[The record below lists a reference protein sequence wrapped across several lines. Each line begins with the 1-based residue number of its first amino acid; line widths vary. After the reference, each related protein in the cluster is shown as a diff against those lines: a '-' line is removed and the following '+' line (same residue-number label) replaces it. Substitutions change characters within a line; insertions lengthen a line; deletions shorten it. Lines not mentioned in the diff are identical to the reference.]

1 MGILKKHPATFLG
14 LGITLL
20 FLGLGVIRPH
30 FLDSLEL
37 KFYDAAMQL
46 RSAPQAP
53 ADIVMV
59 NIDDNSIEKLGRWP
73 WPRSHIAKG
82 IEKISQGSPKVI
94 GLNLALNE
102 PEENAGLREL
112 KELQELFAATILKQ
126 AGDKGAAFQKA
137 ILDAQSKL
145 DNDARLAEA
154 VKTAG
159 VVVLPASFKGSKGSA
174 VGGAAAKE
182 VDPRLAGQA
191 IQSVRSASGVDAPE
205 AADITLPLPAF
216 CRGSAG
222 IGHTNP
228 IVDRDGWS
236 RREQLLYKYNG
247 VYIPSFALRLAALC
261 LNLTN
266 DQIRVD
272 PGSAVH
278 LGSLIVPTNSRSE
291 LLLSFKGPG
300 GAFKSYSFFDVV
312 SDKIQPDAFK
322 DKLVLVSASAAGI
335 MSPINTPADPSMS
348 PGEFSANVVWAML
361 NKNFIQKPQWGLAA
375 ELFMILALGL
385 AITIVLPR
393 LKAMRAGLASVLLF
407 SLLIGGSTY
416 LFASKGFWVRVT
428 YPLLQLLLGCIG
440 VVSLRYLVA
449 DTRTEK
455 AKGQSAE
462 TNRML
467 GLSFQEKGMLDM
479 AFDKFRRAPVDEDM
493 KGILYNLALDF
504 EKKKQFNKAIAVFD
518 YIGKHDGAFK
528 DVQERRKKMI
538 QVGETVVL
546 GAGSMGA
553 PMSATDP
560 DARPTL
566 GRYEVVKQLGSGA
579 MGVVYLGQDPRINRI
594 TAIKTFQFGSDF
606 DPEEAGKMKRKFF
619 VEAES
624 AGTLSHPNIVTIYDA
639 GEEQELAYIAMEY
652 LEGEDLQN
660 YTKENNL
667 LPMRKVIDYI
677 ADIAD
682 ALDYAHKKGIVHRD
696 VKPANVM
703 LLKTG
708 TVKITDFGIA
718 RIAATSQTQT
728 GVLKGT
734 PYYMSPEQISGKKV
748 DGRSDIFSLG
758 VMLYQLLTAQLPFQ
772 GDSLATLMHQI
783 MNVPQPDPRQYNP
796 KIVKPLVGII
806 GRALEKD
813 REKRY
818 QRASELAAHLRMLG
832 KRLDAAVVERR
843 TKQAA
848 G

>member
-37 KFYDAAMQL
+37 KVYDAAMRL

-82 IEKISQGSPKVI
+82 IEKISQGSPKGI
-94 GLNLALNE
+94 GLNLVLSE

-112 KELQELFAATILKQ
+112 KELQELFAATLLKQ

-154 VKTAG
+154 VKAAG
-159 VVVLPASFKGSKGSA
+159 VVVLPASFKSSKGLA

-182 VDPRLAGQA
+182 LDPWLAGQA
-191 IQSVRSASGVDAPE
+191 IQSVRSTSGVDAPE

-222 IGHTNP
+222 IGHINP
-228 IVDRDGWS
+228 IVDGDGKS

-247 VYIPSFALRLAALC
+247 IYIPSYALRLTALC

-266 DQIRVD
+266 DQIQVD

-278 LGSLIVPTNSRSE
+278 LGSLKVPTNSRSG
-291 LLLSFKGPG
+291 LLLSFKCPEGS
-300 GAFKSYSFFDVV
+300 FQSYSFFDVV
-312 SDKIQPDAFK
+312 SDKIQPSEFK

-335 MSPINTPADPSMS
+335 MSPISTPTDPTMS
-348 PGEFSANVVWAML
+348 SGEFSANVVWTML
-361 NKNFIQKPQWGLAA
+361 NKNFIREPRWGLAA
-375 ELFMILALGL
+375 ELVMILAVGL
-385 AITIVLPR
+385 VITLVIPR
-393 LKAMRAGLASVLLF
+393 PKAMRAGLAFILLLT
-407 SLLIGGSTY
+407 LLVGGSTY
-416 LFASKGFWVRVT
+416 LLASKGLWVRIT
-428 YPLLQLLLGCIG
+428 YPLLQLVLGCIG
-440 VVSLRYLVA
+440 VVSLGCFVA
-449 DTRTEK
+449 GTRKEK
-455 AKGQSAE
+455 LEGQSAE

-467 GLSFQEKGMLDM
+467 GLSFQKKGMLDM
-479 AFDKFRRAPVDEDM
+479 AFDKFRLAPVDEDM

-504 EKKKQFNKAIAVFD
+504 EKKKQFNKAVAVLD

-528 DVQERRKKMI
+528 DVQERRKKLI

-546 GAGSMGA
+546 GAGSIGA
-553 PMSATDP
+553 PMSVTDP

-566 GRYEVVKQLGSGA
+566 GRYEVVKQLGRGA

-667 LPMRKVIDYI
+667 LPMRKVIDYT

-772 GDSLATLMHQI
+772 GDSLATLMNQI

-796 KIVKPLVGII
+796 KIVKPLVGMI

-818 QRASELAAHLRMLG
+818 QRASELAAHLRLLG
-832 KRLDAAVVERR
+832 KRLDAAIVERR